1 MSFLITVPLM
11 GLSRNCTTQIAVN
24 DDSHIE
30 ETIAKVKLSES
41 KLRRLRQQIEYQM
54 RKHRFQEFRERA

>member
-11 GLSRNCTTQIAVN
+11 CLSRNCTTQIAFN
-24 DDSHIE
+24 DDSPIE

-54 RKHRFQEFRERA
+54 RKHRLELFREMV